1 MIAERRLPGYPTQ
14 APTERPTEEPPAAHP
29 QFVAGRGLRL
39 IADDGTEYL
48 DAVSGTFNVPLGY
61 DHPEVVDAV
70 VAQLRRCA
78 HLSST
83 YAGAF
88 ARQVLDALLA
98 VAPPGIG
105 AGWMRD
111 LVGSTA
117 NECAVKIAQ
126 KATGATDVVSFHLS
140 HHGQTLFTTA
150 ISGNAFRRQGFPDA
164 VSPHSIKVAPPYCLR
179 CPFGATYPSCGFRCV
194 EAIED
199 AVRYAG
205 NGAVACLIV
214 EPVLGNGGNLVPPP
228 GYFAALEEVCA
239 RNDIL
244 LIADEV
250 QTGMGRTGFLFAA
263 ETFGF
268 APNLLT
274 LAKGLGGIGV
284 PIAAVLMEDRLDVL
298 APHDH
303 SFTSGGNL
311 LGLAA
316 AAATLR
322 VLSEEGF
329 LAGVRQ
335 RGALLG
341 SLLAPLGRTRSV
353 AEVRGVGMMWGVE
366 IVDADGR
373 PDPDT
378 TAKIL
383 ACAERKHR
391 LILRGSRYG
400 FGNVIKVRPA
410 LVATEEEIEEIVVKL
425 SRAIRE
431 VEAGR

>member
-1 MIAERRLPGYPTQ
+1 MKVETALPATDLE
-14 APTERPTEEPPAAHP
+14 APPAARP
-29 QFVAGRGLRL
+29 QFVAGHGLRL
-39 IADDGTEYL
+39 IADDGSEYL

-70 VAQLRRCA
+70 IAQLRRCA

-83 YAGAF
+83 YSGAF
-88 ARQVLDALLA
+88 AQQVLDALLEI
-98 VAPPGIG
+98 APPGLG

-126 KATGATDVVSFHLS
+126 KATGASDVVSFHLS

-150 ISGNAFRRQGFPDA
+150 ISGNAFRRSGFPDA

-179 CPFGATYPSCGFRCV
+179 CPFHATFPSCGFRCV
-194 EAIED
+194 EAVED
-199 AVRYAG
+199 AIRYASSG
-205 NGAVACLIV
+205 SVACLIV
-214 EPVLGNGGNLVPPP
+214 EPVFGNGGNIVPPP
-228 GYFAALEEVCA
+228 GYFEVLSEVCA
-239 RNDIL
+239 RHGVL

-250 QTGMGRTGFLFAA
+250 QTGLGRTGFLFAA

-268 APNLLT
+268 TPDLMT

-284 PIAAVLMEDRLDVL
+284 PIAAVLMRDRLDVL

-322 VLSEEGF
+322 VLGGEGF
-329 LAGVRQ
+329 MAGVRE

-341 SLLAPLGRTRSV
+341 SLLEPLFGRFRSV
-353 AEVRGVGMMWGVE
+353 ADVRGVGMMWGVE
-366 IVDADGR
+366 IVAEDGR
-373 PDPDT
+373 PDPDK
-378 TAKIL
+378 TARIL
-383 ACAERKHR
+383 ACAERRHK

-400 FGNVIKVRPA
+400 LGNVIKVRPA
-410 LVATEEEIEEIVVKL
+410 LVATQEELEEIADKL
-425 SRAIRE
+425 GRAIRE
-431 VEAGR
+431 VEAGGR